1 VTDRAQ
7 VFISSGQTKGSD
19 EEYTVERIRNRLEQM
34 GYSPYVAIQEHTAK
48 GLKDNIFRKLED
60 SEYFLFIDF
69 KREKLEPGEY
79 RGSLFTHQ
87 ELALA
92 VYLGKKLLVFQEN
105 GIKRTD
111 GILGSIQ
118 ANSIPFSDRQHLHV
132 IIAEEIE
139 NSDDWE
145 PDWKEKLV
153 IERPN
158 EKESMDVT
166 MISGSK
172 PMGVNGPCRWYHI
185 TVKNRHNSKMA
196 VDCVAYLRRS
206 KNKSTNE
213 PPKEYEPIELK
224 WQGTTTPRSVIPS
237 NFHRNFDAL
246 IIPHDKPNVAY
257 FGLIWSAVD
266 FSPPHNDRY
275 SVKGPGDFELDYLV
289 HSFNFPSEES
299 KFFLH
304 LGDKIED
311 VKFYRII

>member
-1 VTDRAQ
+1 MTDRAQ

-92 VYLGKKLLVFQEN
+92 VYLGKKILVFQEN

-172 PMGVNGPCRWYHI
+172 PMGVNGPCRCYHI

-224 WQGTTTPRSVIPS
+224 WMGTTTPRTVIPS
-237 NFHRNFDAL
+237 NFHRNIDAL
-246 IIPHDKPNVAY
+246 IIPHEKPNVAY
-257 FGLIWSAVD
+257 FGCIWSAID
-266 FSPPHNDRY
+266 FSPPHNDR
-275 SVKGPGDFELDYLV
+275 
-289 HSFNFPSEES
+289 
-299 KFFLH
+299 
-304 LGDKIED
+304 
-311 VKFYRII
+311 